1 MHLRAAVL
9 PSKCACFRSCREKGR
24 RATGFGEGERQERRE
39 TVVRRGTWAANL
51 GRRAGMAPI
60 AGLCRGQGKGSTV
73 RLRGP
78 NTACTVRQGKGK
90 GKERQRRTRFARAPR
105 VSQPAE
111 PAQAGG
117 NQWIHPSSVPA
128 RRRSGRRKMPNPAG
142 LVLATGDASQPLMWL
157 RPSGLDPDQLCQR
170 TRHLEPVLVTACPT
184 FQLTVRATCAAGGG
198 IAFCGHTYQRC
209 IRLRL
214 F

>member
-1 MHLRAAVL
+1 MHQRAAVL

-73 RLRGP
+73 RLRRP

-111 PAQAGG
+111 PARAGSNHAG
-117 NQWIHPSSVPA
+117 SVPA

-142 LVLATGDASQPLMWL
+142 LGVGHWRCLSAPHVASPERSRSGPTVPAHPAPRTGFGYGVPDVPTHGPGDVRRWGWHRVL
-157 RPSGLDPDQLCQR
+157 
-170 TRHLEPVLVTACPT
+170 
-184 FQLTVRATCAAGGG
+184 RAHVSAV
-198 IAFCGHTYQRC
+198 Y
-209 IRLRL
+209 
-214 F
+214 